1 MKIVAE
7 RINGDVSLWAA
18 VKKQNNSM
26 FLSDNKQQTVKIH
39 DQSVDL
45 KETKD
50 LYGRLMVL
58 AKSNRDIDKKS
69 AAGNFEFTLTP
80 RALFA
85 PDGSILPCAGK
96 SKLIHC
102 LEKLDKNN
110 ETDQNAQ
117 LPSSED
123 HVEAIDEPETSI
135 AASPKIV
142 IVDGMVLVQQTTKKS
157 GTISIVKDLSQ
168 HFNDRLL
175 TLTEDFDE
183 VILVFDTYKAESLK
197 QKTRQKRRQGK
208 DPIQYQIANDT
219 SIKQIPMGRFLSHEK
234 NESRSSQ
241 ISC

>member
-1 MKIVAE
+1 
-7 RINGDVSLWAA
+7 
-18 VKKQNNSM
+18 M
-26 FLSDNKQQTVKIH
+26 FLSGNKQQTVKICN
-39 DQSVDL
+39 QSVDL

-117 LPSSED
+117 LLSSED

-142 IVDGMVLVQQTTKKS
+142 LVDGMVLVQQMTKNPS
-157 GTISIVKDLSQ
+157 GVLELGWSSSLLILTSWFWLLRTMTKEHSHIDGLGCCGDLTNFGCTWRREGSSI
-168 HFNDRLL
+168 
-175 TLTEDFDE
+175 TC
-183 VILVFDTYKAESLK
+183 
-197 QKTRQKRRQGK
+197 
-208 DPIQYQIANDT
+208 
-219 SIKQIPMGRFLSHEK
+219 
-234 NESRSSQ
+234 
-241 ISC
+241 ISCIHWCRHCWKILRTWQNEVVSTVHEG